1 MVCLSADH
9 LAFPASNRDFAFAI
23 LTVPVPAGTGTTT
36 DDNSNR
42 RTFLVISIPYSL
54 PSQTG
59 YTRGKYVSVEHVAEL
74 PDGKVEWTMAVSSDP
89 GGLVPKF
96 ISEMSMPSKISEDVP
111 SFVKWAKQEYAAPA

>member
-1 MVCLSADH
+1 MRQSVPDH

-23 LTVPVPAGTGTTT
+23 LTAPVPA
-36 DDNSNR
+36 SNR
-42 RTFLVISIPYSL
+42 RAFLVISIPYSL
-54 PSQTG
+54 PSETG
-59 YTRGKYVSVEHVAEL
+59 YTRGKYVSVERVAEL

-111 SFVKWAKQEYAAPA
+111 SFVKWAKQEYAAPV

>member
-1 MVCLSADH
+1 MPLPDH

-23 LTVPVPAGTGTTT
+23 LTVPVPAAAGNPISST
-36 DDNSNR
+36 DR
-42 RTFLVISIPYSL
+42 RAFLVISIPYSL
-54 PSQTG
+54 PSETG